1 VRLIALSLDQVA
13 PPGCSLSHSDGGMC
27 MWLTLPAHVDAHAV
41 LVAARKRGVSFKPGD
56 LFSSKEGSRAFRNHC
71 RIVVAHYPE
80 ETLTRGLSILCD
92 VVKDCTG
99 APALGMTAPFTTQE
113 TAPFTAQGERN
124 HRSQLSAPEELEFEA
139 CSMGL

>member
-1 VRLIALSLDQVA
+1 
-13 PPGCSLSHSDGGMC
+13 

-56 LFSSKEGSRAFRNHC
+56 LFSSKKGSRAFRNHC

-99 APALGMTAPFTTQE
+99 APVLGVTAPFTAQVTAPFTAQETAPFTAQE

-124 HRSQLSAPEELEFEA
+124 HRSQLSVPEELEFEA

>member
-1 VRLIALSLDQVA
+1 
-13 PPGCSLSHSDGGMC
+13 

-71 RIVVAHYPE
+71 CIVVAHYPE

-92 VVKDCTG
+92 VVRDLKGASALGETADGGLFEIWRREFG
-99 APALGMTAPFTTQE
+99 APGSP
-113 TAPFTAQGERN
+113 R
-124 HRSQLSAPEELEFEA
+124 FEA
-139 CSMGL
+139 ARRNFIVSHAG

>member
-1 VRLIALSLDQVA
+1 
-13 PPGCSLSHSDGGMC
+13 

-99 APALGMTAPFTTQE
+99 APVLGTAPFTAQE

-124 HRSQLSAPEELEFEA
+124 HRSQLSVPEELELEA

>member
-1 VRLIALSLDQVA
+1 
-13 PPGCSLSHSDGGMC
+13 
-27 MWLTLPAHVDAHAV
+27 MWLTLPADMDAHAV

-99 APALGMTAPFTTQE
+99 APALGV
-113 TAPFTAQGERN
+113 TAPFTAQEAPFATQGERN

>member
-1 VRLIALSLDQVA
+1 
-13 PPGCSLSHSDGGMC
+13 MC

-124 HRSQLSAPEELEFEA
+124 HRSELSAPEELEFEA

>member
-1 VRLIALSLDQVA
+1 
-13 PPGCSLSHSDGGMC
+13 
-27 MWLTLPAHVDAHAV
+27 MWLTLPADMDAHAV

-92 VVKDCTG
+92 VVRDMKG
-99 APALGMTAPFTTQE
+99 ASALGETAPFTAQE
-113 TAPFTAQGERN
+113 MAPFTAQGERN
-124 HRSQLSAPEELEFEA
+124 HRSQLSEAEEVELEAIKDNQRHSEAIRGNQKLSELEFEA

>member
-1 VRLIALSLDQVA
+1 
-13 PPGCSLSHSDGGMC
+13 
-27 MWLTLPAHVDAHAV
+27 MWLTLPADMDAHAV

-92 VVKDCTG
+92 VVRDMKG
-99 APALGMTAPFTTQE
+99 ASALGE

-124 HRSQLSAPEELEFEA
+124 HRSQLSEAEEVELEA
-139 CSMGL
+139 IKDNQRH